1 MIDAQ
6 SMENIENIDK
16 HLKLAPL
23 LPGGD
28 LKNFYLLARSK
39 HFWCVPLRKTWEDE
53 QSPIITPPPSPP
65 Q

>member
-23 LPGGD
+23 PPAGE
-28 LKNFYLLARSK
+28 NVSK
-39 HFWCVPLRKTWEDE
+39 AVFET
-53 QSPIITPPPSPP
+53 
-65 Q
+65 

>member
-23 LPGGD
+23 RWRGPGGGF
-28 LKNFYLLARSK
+28 LVALQHEVTFL
-39 HFWCVPLRKTWEDE
+39 
-53 QSPIITPPPSPP
+53 
-65 Q
+65 

>member
-23 LPGGD
+23 IPEVVTLVVHSALSGVRTTVPVAELAVQVEVVPDKPG
-28 LKNFYLLARSK
+28 R
-39 HFWCVPLRKTWEDE
+39 E
-53 QSPIITPPPSPP
+53 
-65 Q
+65 